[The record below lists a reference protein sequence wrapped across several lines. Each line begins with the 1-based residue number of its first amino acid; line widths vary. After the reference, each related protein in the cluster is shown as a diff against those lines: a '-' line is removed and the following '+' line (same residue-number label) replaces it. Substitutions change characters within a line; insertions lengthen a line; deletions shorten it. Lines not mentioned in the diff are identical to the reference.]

1 MNNDETNSDAH
12 DDEIFP
18 VYILDSNTEE
28 LVVVALDALIT
39 LSDSQVDDASCAALQ
54 VIADTLAERFGI
66 NHYEVIE
73 TIHTDDQG
81 NEEIIYKPRGGV
93 LPQDPTEDE

>member
-1 MNNDETNSDAH
+1 MNDDDFNPDEH
-12 DDEIFP
+12 DDEIQP
-18 VYILDSNTEE
+18 VYILDEDTQG

-39 LSDSQVDDASCAALQ
+39 LSDSQVDDASSAALQ
-54 VIADTLAERFGI
+54 VIADTLAERFAI

-73 TIHTDDQG
+73 TIHTDELG

-93 LPQDPTEDE
+93 LPQDPTED